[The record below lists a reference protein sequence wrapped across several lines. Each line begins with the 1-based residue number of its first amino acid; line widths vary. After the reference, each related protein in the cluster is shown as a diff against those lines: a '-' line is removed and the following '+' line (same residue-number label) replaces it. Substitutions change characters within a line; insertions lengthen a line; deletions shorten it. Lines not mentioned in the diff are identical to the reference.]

1 MQLAEKQELVRLLN
15 LYQADLLMDN
25 DNNIR
30 EAAKHSG
37 KKWEGTYKIG
47 VTRSCHCRKAVGR
60 NRQVGKIL
68 LRAVKEDTVMNMV
81 CKCGGKEFFTEE
93 HGNQTGLYCSACGKW
108 QKWLKKDEIRLFNH
122 GVKVE
127 NASLLERLKAR
138 IEKSAIKVSTVKSPH
153 TYMKAVGT
161 RELEKILEEE
171 LGNED
176 MKSNTSAVVTPR
188 LKRPLTL
195 PPTLLV
201 WLLKSSADVS
211 KKRSEVLVRR

>member
-30 EAAKHSG
+30 EAAKHPE
-37 KKWEGTYKIG
+37 KKWEGTYKTG
-47 VTRSCHCRKAVGR
+47 VKAQYEHARVIAAKLS
-60 NRQVGKIL
+60 VEIL
-68 LRAVKEDTVMNMV
+68 LRAVKEDTIMNMV

-138 IEKSAIKVSTVKSPH
+138 IEESAIKVSTVKAPH

-176 MKSNTSAVVTPR
+176 TK
-188 LKRPLTL
+188 
-195 PPTLLV
+195 
-201 WLLKSSADVS
+201 
-211 KKRSEVLVRR
+211 

>member
-1 MQLAEKQELVRLLN
+1 
-15 LYQADLLMDN
+15 
-25 DNNIR
+25 
-30 EAAKHSG
+30 
-37 KKWEGTYKIG
+37 
-47 VTRSCHCRKAVGR
+47 
-60 NRQVGKIL
+60 
-68 LRAVKEDTVMNMV
+68 MNMV

-108 QKWLKKDEIRLFNH
+108 QKWLEKDEIRLFNH

-138 IEKSAIKVSTVKSPH
+138 IEESAIKVFTVKAPH

-176 MKSNTSAVVTPR
+176 T
-188 LKRPLTL
+188 KRHTC
-195 PPTLLV
+195 
-201 WLLKSSADVS
+201 
-211 KKRSEVLVRR
+211 

>member
-1 MQLAEKQELVRLLN
+1 MNRAERRRQKKAGIKVQKEPTLN
-15 LYQADLLMDN
+15 LKVSDFD
-25 DNNIR
+25 
-30 EAAKHSG
+30 H
-37 KKWEGTYKIG
+37 
-47 VTRSCHCRKAVGR
+47 
-60 NRQVGKIL
+60 
-68 LRAVKEDTVMNMV
+68 MV

-138 IEKSAIKVSTVKSPH
+138 IEESAIKVSTVKAPH

-176 MKSNTSAVVTPR
+176 TK
-188 LKRPLTL
+188 
-195 PPTLLV
+195 
-201 WLLKSSADVS
+201 
-211 KKRSEVLVRR
+211 

>member
-1 MQLAEKQELVRLLN
+1 
-15 LYQADLLMDN
+15 
-25 DNNIR
+25 
-30 EAAKHSG
+30 
-37 KKWEGTYKIG
+37 
-47 VTRSCHCRKAVGR
+47 
-60 NRQVGKIL
+60 
-68 LRAVKEDTVMNMV
+68 MNMV

-122 GVKVE
+122 DVKVE

-138 IEKSAIKVSTVKSPH
+138 IEESAIKVSTVKASH

-176 MKSNTSAVVTPR
+176 T
-188 LKRPLTL
+188 KRHTC
-195 PPTLLV
+195 
-201 WLLKSSADVS
+201 
-211 KKRSEVLVRR
+211 

>member
-15 LYQADLLMDN
+15 LYQADLLN
-25 DNNIR
+25 QNRKNIENGR
-30 EAAKHSG
+30 TE
-37 KKWEGTYKIG
+37 YFVPG
-47 VTRSCHCRKAVGR
+47 VKAQYETLCRTRQGYQIMVG
-60 NRQVGKIL
+60 GI
-68 LRAVKEDTVMNMV
+68 TMNMV

-138 IEKSAIKVSTVKSPH
+138 IEESAIKVSTVKAPH

-176 MKSNTSAVVTPR
+176 A
-188 LKRPLTL
+188 KRHTC
-195 PPTLLV
+195 
-201 WLLKSSADVS
+201 
-211 KKRSEVLVRR
+211 

>member
-1 MQLAEKQELVRLLN
+1 MEVMRNMTIDTELFELGDIISFTLTTGEKVKAKAIRETPNGMLFITVDCLKDEQRMFENPGRAEKVDYEHSDLRKKLN
-15 LYQADLLMDN
+15 GEIFESFPEEIKGRM
-25 DNNIR
+25 
-30 EAAKHSG
+30 
-37 KKWEGTYKIG
+37 
-47 VTRSCHCRKAVGR
+47 VGMR
-60 NRQVGKIL
+60 VGQTNCF
-68 LRAVKEDTVMNMV
+68 DMV

-138 IEKSAIKVSTVKSPH
+138 IEESAIKVSTVKAPH

-171 LGNED
+171 LENED
-176 MKSNTSAVVTPR
+176 TK
-188 LKRPLTL
+188 
-195 PPTLLV
+195 
-201 WLLKSSADVS
+201 
-211 KKRSEVLVRR
+211 